1 MANLRE
7 RLREKGKLLLAHAPI
22 LTLGCTMVSALSL
35 MTLATTMVL
44 YTGSQTSK
52 TEDSTSAENIFG
64 NIESLE
70 VNLGEL
76 KVRATGKNT
85 TEVLTNLLKNAVEL
99 EIVPS
104 DERYFPFTPQR
115 VL

>member
-7 RLREKGKLLLAHAPI
+7 KMRAKGELLLAHAPI
-22 LTLGCTMVSALSL
+22 LTLGLTMVSTLSL
-35 MTLATTMVL
+35 MTLAITMVS
-44 YTGSQTSK
+44 YTGFQTSK
-52 TEDSTSAENIFG
+52 TEDSTSEESIFG

-76 KVRATGKNT
+76 KVKATGKDT
-85 TEVLTNLLKNAVEL
+85 TAAVRNLLKNVVEL
-99 EIVPS
+99 EIIPS
-104 DERYFPFTPQR
+104 EERYFPYIPQK